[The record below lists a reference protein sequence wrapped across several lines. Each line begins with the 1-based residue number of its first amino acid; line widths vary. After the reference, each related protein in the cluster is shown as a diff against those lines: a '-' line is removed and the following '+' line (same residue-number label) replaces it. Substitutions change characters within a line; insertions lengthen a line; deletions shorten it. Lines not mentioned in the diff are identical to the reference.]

1 MSRKL
6 ETSVY
11 SLDGNSIWEVALKFE
26 CLGLQ
31 EINKFPETVFQGQ
44 DLINAR
50 DTFNYKTQFDK
61 LFTLIKEFY
70 VKINGTQN
78 MYNSIF
84 EEIDEAFMKVLINER
99 NNSTVKT
106 SKATWTKDFKQ
117 KLDVFK
123 LGDNI
128 EDLYNKIGL
137 VVSRNDTAIMKYAK
151 LEMIPDLLNTVYQY
165 IEANEDTIE
174 FMNILREYRDDD
186 GDGFIT
192 ALRKVEQE
200 YEVISEQLKNEVI
213 LGLKETPELRNRLD
227 IRSTLRLSR
236 YEGSASN
243 VLRDVLITSN
253 NMIHDM
259 NNKRVALQESIRQDE
274 RIVSNI
280 KKDNTLIG
288 KYLKEL
294 SEMEEVEKKHLESF
308 DKVVENMGKI
318 NTFVKEL

>member
-26 CLGLQ
+26 RLGLQ

-294 SEMEEVEKKHLESF
+294 SEMEEVEKNYLESF

>member
-26 CLGLQ
+26 RLGLQ

-50 DTFNYKTQFDK
+50 DTFNYKTQLDK

-128 EDLYNKIGL
+128 EDIYNKIGL

-294 SEMEEVEKKHLESF
+294 SEMEEVEKNCLESF

>member
-26 CLGLQ
+26 RLGLQ

-50 DTFNYKTQFDK
+50 DTFNYKTQLDK

-294 SEMEEVEKKHLESF
+294 SEMEEVEKNYLESF

-318 NTFVKEL
+318 NTFVKKL